1 MAEVPV
7 IAAVSLS
14 RSPVVETPRHPAQ
27 FQDGGE
33 TLGETSSLKALARRV
48 LDRDTKRD
56 SNRDTAV
63 STHLAVEAPSETPVS
78 GVSPV
83 SPDDLHERAALI
95 EYGAGVSRAWAE
107 GFAALS
113 SMPAPTGFSSAR
125 WQRIIDAAGIFIDK
139 WAAKAAEC
147 GWSDLDVFGVDPD
160 APDRRFDAMGL
171 VLLLDRRE
179 IVSIDKDGADLR
191 FADGVMQRYRR
202 KPMPAHTG
210 ALWELARCAR

>member
-78 GVSPV
+78 GVSP
-83 SPDDLHERAALI
+83 DDLDERAALI
-95 EYGAGVSRAWAE
+95 EYGAGVPRAWAE

-113 SMPAPTGFSSAR
+113 TMPAPTGFSSAR
-125 WQRIIDAAGIFIDK
+125 WQRIVDAAGGFLDR
-139 WAAKAAEC
+139 WASKAIEC
-147 GWSDLDVFGVDPD
+147 GWSDIDVFGCDAD
-160 APDRRFDAMGL
+160 APDRRFDCMGL
-171 VLLLDRRE
+171 VLLLDRVE
-179 IVSIDKDGADLR
+179 VVSIDPAGADLR
-191 FADGVMQRYRR
+191 FPDGVMQRYRR
-202 KPMPAHTG
+202 RPLPTHTIS
-210 ALWELARCAR
+210 LWELAR